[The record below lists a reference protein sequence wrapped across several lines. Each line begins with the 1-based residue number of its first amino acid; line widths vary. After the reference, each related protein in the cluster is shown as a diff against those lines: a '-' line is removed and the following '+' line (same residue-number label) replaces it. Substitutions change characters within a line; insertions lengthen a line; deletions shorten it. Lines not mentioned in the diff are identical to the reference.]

1 MTQDETSKDLVI
13 TALRQR
19 IGEMSSAYE
28 YQIATIRA
36 EYTKLE
42 SAYRHL
48 VSIVPQTEPPTE
60 EKSFPSVSELL
71 GDA

>member
-1 MTQDETSKDLVI
+1 MTQDETSKDLII

-28 YQIATIRA
+28 FQIATIRA

-42 SAYRHL
+42 NLYRQL
-48 VSIVPQTEPPTE
+48 ASTVSQPEPPIE